1 MSDLAMGRAL
11 RDAQM
16 SLFERRDTAFLSHCR
31 ALAVEIARTQG
42 TVCINDIRSQVRL
55 PAELHPSVLG
65 SVFKSKKFKAIGYT
79 EATHPAAHARV
90 IRVYA
95 LTEEENNGR

>member
-1 MSDLAMGRAL
+1 MNDLTLGRAL
-11 RDAQM
+11 RDAQLT
-16 SLFERRDTAFLSHCR
+16 LFEQRDTAFLSHCR
-31 ALAVEIARTQG
+31 ALAVEIARERG
-42 TVCINDIRSQVRL
+42 SVCINDIRSQVRL

-65 SVFKSKKFKAIGYT
+65 SVFKSKKFKAIGFT

-95 LTEEENNGR
+95 LIEEENNGR

>member
-1 MSDLAMGRAL
+1 MTNLAMGRAL
-11 RDAQM
+11 RDAQLT
-16 SLFERRDTAFLSHCR
+16 LFEQRDTAFLSHCR
-31 ALAVEIARTQG
+31 QLAVEIARTQG

-65 SVFKSKKFKAIGYT
+65 SVFKSKKFKAIGFT
-79 EATHPAAHARV
+79 EATHAAAHARV

-95 LTEEENNGR
+95 LNEEQN

>member
-1 MSDLAMGRAL
+1 MSDLAMGRAV
-11 RDAQM
+11 RDAQLC
-16 SLFERRDTAFLSHCR
+16 LFEQRDTAFLSHCR
-31 ALAVEIARTQG
+31 ALAVDIARTQG

-55 PAELHPSVLG
+55 PAHIPPSVLG
-65 SVFKSKKFKAIGYT
+65 SVFKSKKFKAVGFT

-95 LTEEENNGR
+95 LIEEENTGR

>member
-11 RDAQM
+11 RDAQL
-16 SLFERRDTAFLSHCR
+16 SLFEHRDTAFLTHCR

-65 SVFKSKKFKAIGYT
+65 SVFKSKKFKAIGFT
-79 EATHPAAHARV
+79 EATHAAAHARV
-90 IRVYA
+90 VRVYQ
-95 LTEEENNGR
+95 LSEEG